1 MSVSYTYLCAGSFR
15 IKEGDPAAAVTLLD
29 KGVRVAQQ
37 GHAPVFLYRLHEE
50 LARAYAAPGDYRT
63 ALEHYRAYRERAE
76 RIFNAEREY
85 VIRNLQLKYRTATQE
100 KQIHQDRLHMER
112 QRRRLQAAATLLAL
126 TCGTLLLTWL
136 LYRNR
141 SRLSR
146 RIVKQWQESL
156 SREEQLRERIE
167 AMEQSGETPRSDEA
181 RQRELALFRRI
192 ETLMRH
198 EALYRERNLT
208 RERVA
213 ELTGTNRTTPSQV
226 INRLTGMSFNH
237 YVNRFRIEEAVR
249 LLSDP
254 AQDIPLKALVL
265 RLGFSSPTTFYELFR
280 STVGMPPSRYRS
292 TILAMKRD
300 SEPKT

>member
-1 MSVSYTYLCAGSFR
+1 M
-15 IKEGDPAAAVTLLD
+15 
-29 KGVRVAQQ
+29 
-37 GHAPVFLYRLHEE
+37 
-50 LARAYAAPGDYRT
+50 
-63 ALEHYRAYRERAE
+63 
-76 RIFNAEREY
+76 
-85 VIRNLQLKYRTATQE
+85 
-100 KQIHQDRLHMER
+100 
-112 QRRRLQAAATLLAL
+112 AL

-136 LYRNR
+136 IYRNR
-141 SRLSR
+141 TRLYR

-167 AMEQSGETPRSDEA
+167 AMEQSGETPCSDEA

-208 RERVA
+208 SERVA
-213 ELTGTNRTTPSQV
+213 ELTGTNRTTLSQV
-226 INRLTGMSFNH
+226 INRLTGMSFNS

-265 RLGFSSPTTFYELFR
+265 QLGFSSPTTFYELFR